1 VESGGHEK
9 TSYDL
14 AGPLNWYW
22 VYLMARYE
30 WPALAGLLA
39 CLRYIFP
46 SDARYRYTAIMAGGT
61 LLAYSIIPYK
71 TPWCV
76 ISMLWP
82 FYLTLGGVVREW
94 AGRAARDRVWLV
106 AAPLLAASLY
116 MTIQLNFFRFTDDSE
131 PYVYVQTYKDIERL
145 TEPVLKLAK
154 SEPDGFQLEGIIML
168 DSYYPLPWI
177 FGDFTR
183 IGYFKKESPPTRWD
197 ADFVVVEA
205 AESAKAEGQ
214 FKDSYYKFPF
224 RLRSGQEEC
233 VAYLSARKFS
243 EILGGEP
250 DIKPST
256 GAAQ

>member
-1 VESGGHEK
+1 
-9 TSYDL
+9 
-14 AGPLNWYW
+14 
-22 VYLMARYE
+22 
-30 WPALAGLLA
+30 
-39 CLRYIFP
+39 
-46 SDARYRYTAIMAGGT
+46 
-61 LLAYSIIPYK
+61 
-71 TPWCV
+71 
-76 ISMLWP
+76 
-82 FYLTLGGVVREW
+82 
-94 AGRAARDRVWLV
+94 VWLV

>member
-1 VESGGHEK
+1 
-9 TSYDL
+9 
-14 AGPLNWYW
+14 
-22 VYLMARYE
+22 
-30 WPALAGLLA
+30 
-39 CLRYIFP
+39 
-46 SDARYRYTAIMAGGT
+46 MAGGT

-82 FYLTLGGVVREW
+82 FYLILGGVVREW
-94 AGRAARDRVWLV
+94 AGRAARDRVWLT

-116 MTIQLNFFRFTDDSE
+116 MAIQLNFFRFTDDSE

-145 TEPVLKLAK
+145 TVPVLKVAK
-154 SEPDGFQLEGIIML
+154 TEPDGFQLEGVIML

-183 IGYFKKESPPTRWD
+183 IGYFKKDSPPTRWD
-197 ADFVVVEA
+197 ADFVVTEATDAAKVE
-205 AESAKAEGQ
+205 SQ

-233 VAYLSARKFS
+233 VAYLAARKFS
-243 EILGGEP
+243 HILGGEP

-256 GAAQ
+256 GTAQ